1 MRQDPVRAGWR
12 SLLRREWIP
21 TLAVLLGGVLLQS
34 MNVLMLTTVL
44 PSIVGELGGVAML
57 SWPTTAFLAS
67 SIVAASCAGMLA
79 AVVGARAAYCV
90 GVTTFG
96 LGALLCSLATPQGG
110 SGAGP
115 PPRAVGGGAG

>member
-57 SWPTTAFLAS
+57 SWPTTAFPHHPLS
-67 SIVAASCAGMLA
+67 
-79 AVVGARAAYCV
+79 
-90 GVTTFG
+90 
-96 LGALLCSLATPQGG
+96 
-110 SGAGP
+110 
-115 PPRAVGGGAG
+115 PRAVPACSRLWSVPGRPIARG